1 MARETVIL
9 NSGDLLFS
17 LSEGGCNSLLPVD
30 RKLWLNDQIIDMYHA
45 IEDLQ
50 KGQGSAGKDGR
61 DVVMRVGPFP
71 EGQPDIPENYA
82 LMWRIQPRQG
92 EVETPWQ
99 VLLRYS
105 DMKGEQG
112 PIGPAGEEG
121 PEGPPGKM
129 GTSVKFKG
137 TVDTVSHLLDLTNL
151 EIGDGF
157 LVTERGT
164 LFVLRAQPPAYLG
177 SWADMGKILGPQG
190 PRGPQG
196 KQGPRG
202 SKGEQG
208 AAGAISMFI
217 IQWMVNAATSAAI
230 SGAMTEV
237 SSMINDAIN
246 DAINQMMSEMENM
259 VTDAVE
265 KAVSDALEDIKG
277 EKGDKGDDGEKGD
290 DGKSIRM
297 VGKYD
302 TLTQFTVKYP
312 ADKDNV
318 GTGALIG
325 KDGEEKVL
333 WAITETPG
341 IGSLPAHYTYEE
353 MGDIRGPKGE
363 PAKWSISVRDK
374 DFVAKGD
381 EIDVDSDLPTGV
393 ASMYIQETSSILIE
407 GVKGSQ
413 VNAKQVGLKLSMKY
427 PIPTLVKEGDAVGTP
442 TAGKVLGNNGE
453 KLEWV
458 DGGSGGSKTEDEVL
472 LKGEDGRIW
481 ALSIDDDGRLH
492 QDLSIETTDTDMIK
506 LKSPSGAKWGITIA
520 RGGKM
525 IISEVI

>member
-9 NSGDLLFS
+9 KSGDLLFG
-17 LSEGGCNSLLPVD
+17 LSEGGCNSLLPTD

-45 IEDLQ
+45 IEELQ
-50 KGQGSAGKDGR
+50 KAQGSAGKDGR
-61 DVVMRVGPFP
+61 DVAMRVGPFP
-71 EGQPDIPENYA
+71 EGQPDVPENYA
-82 LMWRIQPRQG
+82 LMWRVVPRAG

-105 DMKGEQG
+105 DMKGENGKEGPAG
-112 PIGPAGEEG
+112 PIGPEG
-121 PEGPPGKM
+121 PSGPM

-137 TVDTVSHLLDLTNL
+137 TVTDVSHLLDLQNV
-151 EIGDGF
+151 EIGDGY
-157 LVTERGT
+157 LVTSHGT

-177 SWADMGKILGPQG
+177 SWADMGKILGPKGDRGPAG
-190 PRGPQG
+190 PRG
-196 KQGPRG
+196 KDG
-202 SKGEQG
+202 SKGDTG
-208 AAGAISMFI
+208 AAGSISMFI

-290 DGKSIRM
+290 DGKSVRM

-302 TLTQFTVKYP
+302 TLTQFTTKYP
-312 ADKDNV
+312 AEKDNV
-318 GTGALIG
+318 GVAALIG
-325 KDGEEKVL
+325 KDGEEKKL
-333 WAITETPG
+333 WAITETPAFG
-341 IGSLPAHYTYEE
+341 GLPAHYTYEE
-353 MGDIRGPKGE
+353 LGDIRGPKGE
-363 PAKWSISVRDK
+363 AAKWSISVRDK
-374 DFVAKGD
+374 DFVQKGD
-381 EIDVDSDLPTGV
+381 EIEVDSDLPTGV
-393 ASMYIQETSSILIE
+393 ASMYLQESESVIIT

-413 VNAKQVGLKLSMKY
+413 VNAKQVGVKLELKY
-427 PIPTLVKEGDAVGTP
+427 PIPRLVKEGDATGTP
-442 TAGKVLGNNGE
+442 TAGKVLGNDGE
-453 KLEWV
+453 KLSWV
-458 DGGSGGSKTEDEVL
+458 EGGTGGSTSEEQVL
-472 LKGEDGRIW
+472 LKAADGKIW

-525 IISEVI
+525 IISEVV